1 MKTTKKNINKDPVA
15 EARKDP
21 RFEKYS
27 EAARIRG
34 KIGIEVFSKRKEKN
48 MSQQELAKAVGT
60 TQRVISSIEN
70 GDTNPGT
77 VLLVRIGKEL
87 GFNSYNL
94 TKIYECQEAIAVTNS
109 HTFSTLIKIND
120 YA

>member
-1 MKTTKKNINKDPVA
+1 MKITKKNTNKDPIA

-27 EAARIRG
+27 EEAMIKGR
-34 KIGIEVFSKRKEKN
+34 IGIEVFSKRKENN

-87 GFNSYNL
+87 NFNSHNL
-94 TKIYECQEAIAVTNS
+94 TKIYDCPETVMVSNLS
-109 HTFSTLIKIND
+109 KLIN
-120 YA
+120 

>member
-1 MKTTKKNINKDPVA
+1 MKTTKKNINDPIL

-21 RFEKYS
+21 NFEKYS

-94 TKIYECQEAIAVTNS
+94 TKIYECREVISVINS
-109 HTFSTLIKIND
+109 QTFSTHIDIKN
-120 YA
+120 YV